1 MTEKLN
7 ITRIFNAIWELYKAH
22 AGVLL
27 TTAFLIYLA
36 AAILIGVFFIVA
48 PILAL
53 LAFIAIFVAQF
64 WYTGM
69 VIELVKR
76 VQAGE
81 SVPTVGTL
89 FGAVSPVLGR
99 LIGAGLLAG
108 LGIVVGLILLIV
120 PGLYLITIWAVI
132 APAIVI
138 EGTRVGES
146 FGRSQNLVKGN
157 GWQVFG
163 TLVII
168 FILNAAVSSVLQ
180 AIFGRDTFLGGLLG
194 TLIPNLIFA
203 PVGALAVSVLYF
215 ELRRVKEGAGA
226 PVAPAV
232 AGGPAGAP
240 VTPAP
245 EQAPPPPPPAA
256 Q

>member
-1 MTEKLN
+1 
-7 ITRIFNAIWELYKAH
+7 
-22 AGVLL
+22 
-27 TTAFLIYLA
+27 
-36 AAILIGVFFIVA
+36 
-48 PILAL
+48 
-53 LAFIAIFVAQF
+53 
-64 WYTGM
+64 
-69 VIELVKR
+69 
-76 VQAGE
+76 
-81 SVPTVGTL
+81 
-89 FGAVSPVLGR
+89 
-99 LIGAGLLAG
+99 
-108 LGIVVGLILLIV
+108 
-120 PGLYLITIWAVI
+120 
-132 APAIVI
+132 
-138 EGTRVGES
+138 
-146 FGRSQNLVKGN
+146 VKGN